1 MNSRVPLRSPKT
13 IIRHAI
19 DPPTIQELDVKKIEA
34 KCQNGT
40 VRYGTVQYGT
50 VICSDSPS

>member
-40 VRYGTVQYGT
+40 VRYGTVQSGT
-50 VICSDSPS
+50 VICSDSLS